1 MPKSIFAILITL
13 ILVISG
19 VGFQK
24 LFLGSVPDLVE
35 TTSIASSSKI
45 TDLYPDLQN
54 FNNCNSQD
62 NKVIILKEFDF
73 STIKFLVIGNEKGCS
88 TYNYYTNIVKVMPD
102 KSLKVVEKGCG
113 NSSQEKILESPNKKY
128 LLLNNGCHSGA
139 CYHTNGFSVYD
150 IVNDKIIF
158 TNLIDNDGRNHYK
171 DSNNLSKGL
180 VYDWQTTENIS
191 WTTDSKVNYDETL
204 LLEGACRSV
213 KDGETL
219 DSATPSLVSK
229 KTNLSFD
236 PELDK

>member
-1 MPKSIFAILITL
+1 MPKLIFVTLLIL
-13 ILVISG
+13 ILVLSG
-19 VGFQK
+19 FVFQK
-24 LFLGSVPDLVE
+24 LFLGSVQDSVE
-35 TTSIASSSKI
+35 ITNNTSSSKFA
-45 TDLYPDLQN
+45 DFYPDLQN
-54 FNNCNSQD
+54 FNSCNSQD

-88 TYNYYTNIVKVMPD
+88 TYNYYTNIVKAMPD
-102 KSLKVVEKGCG
+102 KSLKVVEQGCG
-113 NSSQEKILESPNKKY
+113 NSSQEKIFESPNKKY

-150 IVNDKIIF
+150 IAMDKIIF
-158 TNLIDNDGRNHYK
+158 TNLIDRDGRNHYK
-171 DSNNLSKGL
+171 DSNNISKGL